1 MSVGPARLRE
11 DADVI
16 RRGCIAKG
24 EDPALVDQA
33 LVVDAQRRDLLGKAD
48 AMRGQR
54 NQISESIGL
63 AIRGGAAAD
72 APQVAQLREQST
84 WIGAEIAGVDA
95 RLAEVTAK
103 LDELLY
109 RIPNPPDPG
118 VPVGGEEASLIVRT
132 WGEPLTPHEEP
143 QHEDREAWV
152 RRPHWESAAELGI
165 IDLEAGA
172 KVTGSGFPLYRGAG
186 SALQRALIDFFLDL
200 HTREHGMTEVCPP
213 ALVNEA
219 SARRTGQ
226 IPHKEDQ
233 MYGVTRDDLYL
244 GPT

>member
-11 DADVI
+11 DTEVV

-24 EDPALVDQA
+24 EDPGLVDQA

-48 AMRGQR
+48 AMRSQR

-63 AIRGGAAAD
+63 AIRGGAAANG
-72 APQVAQLREQST
+72 PQVAQLREQST
-84 WIGAEIAGVDA
+84 WIGAEIAGLDA
-95 RLAEVTAK
+95 RLAEVTTK

-143 QHEDREAWV
+143 QRGEREAWV
-152 RRPHWESAAELGI
+152 RRPHWEIGDRARHHRPRGRRQGHGLGLPAVSGRGVGPAACAHRLLPRPPHPRARHDRG
-165 IDLEAGA
+165 LAAG
-172 KVTGSGFPLYRGAG
+172 PR
-186 SALQRALIDFFLDL
+186 Q
-200 HTREHGMTEVCPP
+200 
-213 ALVNEA
+213 
-219 SARRTGQ
+219 
-226 IPHKEDQ
+226 
-233 MYGVTRDDLYL
+233 
-244 GPT
+244 